1 MVNDTELLEPQVL
14 GTSLERSPPTEECA
28 VGEEHKAWCQKI
40 TLGVNFA
47 MKSVCAFGQYTLPL
61 GFQFP
66 PPNNGDDTYLAE

>member
-1 MVNDTELLEPQVL
+1 MTLSCWSLRSWGHPWNAVL
-14 GTSLERSPPTEECA
+14 PTEECA

-47 MKSVCAFGQYTLPL
+47 MKWVCAFGQYTLPL

-66 PPNNGDDTYLAE
+66 PPNNGDDMYLAE